1 MSPALR
7 RFPRASVT
15 LTASGIALAALL
27 APAAVASA
35 APVVYPAVVD
45 EGITAVSAFPNYE
58 LEVDCDAFLAQ
69 YDIDELGFYAELYHV
84 PGGSLTITFDCELLG
99 DDFDVSDLADV
110 DSPSSIG
117 VNPSDG
123 STVVTIEPN
132 TDFSVNWPEDEGYF
146 EVEYYLTASLDNP
159 GGSLLHE
166 LDASHA
172 GSSGPIANFATGED
186 GPVYD
191 CVDDGAKPY
200 VTQVFT
206 VLTAG
211 TYTFRVTGYTPY
223 EGGLYYDYTPTGD
236 GTPPNPWGTY
246 NPFSDPAL
254 VLYSTFDPANTDAGF
269 IDCNDDSEAIDTLI
283 DEEFDYAGG
292 ARDSQNRFLDEY
304 FSELIVDLE
313 PGTYTLVTIP
323 YDENDV
329 PDIPLDDA
337 DTKFDSAFVI
347 DDLGPMTT
355 QAEIWGQPGG
365 LVLGAQ
371 LAATG
376 AATTGAFGLAA
387 IAALLLVLGVVGVV
401 VRRRTA

>member
-1 MSPALR
+1 MR
-7 RFPRASVT
+7 RSPRASLT
-15 LTASGIALAALL
+15 LAASGIALAALL

-35 APVVYPAVVD
+35 APLTYPAVVD
-45 EGITAVSAFPNYE
+45 EGITVVSAFPQYE

-84 PGGSLTITFDCELLG
+84 PDGALTIIFDCELDLA
-99 DDFDVSDLADV
+99 DFEYSDLAEGGEV
-110 DSPSSIG
+110 SSLG
-117 VNPSDG
+117 VGPDG
-123 STVVTIEPN
+123 SGGTVVAIAPN
-132 TDFSVNWPEDEGYF
+132 TDFSVNWPDAAGYF
-146 EVEYYLTASLDNP
+146 EVEYYQTALLDNP

-172 GSSGPIANFATGED
+172 GASGPIAGFGIGED
-186 GPVYD
+186 GPVYE
-191 CVDDGAKPY
+191 CIDDGLKPY
-200 VTQVFT
+200 TTQVFT

-223 EGGLYYDYTPTGD
+223 EGGLYYDESPAGD

-246 NPFSDPAL
+246 NPFADPAL

-269 IDCNDDSEAIDTLI
+269 IDCNDDSEAIEVLI
-283 DEEFDYAGG
+283 DDEFSYNGG
-292 ARDSQNRFLDEY
+292 ARDSQDRFLDEY

-329 PDIPLDDA
+329 PEPPLDDA
-337 DTKFDSAFVI
+337 DTKFESAFVI

-355 QAEIWGQPGG
+355 QAEVWGQPGG

-376 AATTGAFGLAA
+376 AATTGAFGLAGL
-387 IAALLLVLGVVGVV
+387 AALLLAVGVV
-401 VRRRTA
+401 SVVVHRRRVA

>member
-1 MSPALR
+1 MRRSPRTSL
-7 RFPRASVT
+7 T
-15 LTASGIALAALL
+15 LAASGIALAALI

-35 APVVYPAVVD
+35 APLTYPAVVD
-45 EGITAVSAFPNYE
+45 EGVTVVSPFPNYE

-69 YDIDELGFYAELYHV
+69 YVVDELGFYAELYHV
-84 PGGSLTITFDCELLG
+84 PGGSLTVTFDC
-99 DDFDVSDLADV
+99 DFPEFAFGVSNLAE
-110 DSPSSIG
+110 SGPG
-117 VNPSDG
+117 ATLALNAEDG
-123 STVVTIEPN
+123 STTAEIGPN
-132 TDFSVNWPEDEGYF
+132 TNFTVDNWPSEATGYF
-146 EVEYYLTASLDNP
+146 NLEYYSTALLANP
-159 GGSLLHE
+159 AGSLLHE

-172 GSSGPIANFATGED
+172 GASGPIASFGTGED

-191 CVDDGAKPY
+191 CVNDGLKPY
-200 VTQVFT
+200 TTQVFT

-223 EGGLYYDYTPTGD
+223 EGGLYYDYSPTGD
-236 GTPPNPWGTY
+236 GAPPNPWGTY

-269 IDCNDDSEAIDTLI
+269 IDCNDDSEAIDDLTE
-283 DEEFDYAGG
+283 EEFDGYGG

-304 FSELIVDLE
+304 FSELVVELE

-329 PDIPLDDA
+329 PDILIDDVDA
-337 DTKFDSAFVI
+337 KFESAFVI
-347 DDLGPMTT
+347 DDLGPLST
-355 QAEIWGQPGG
+355 QSEIWGQPGG

-376 AATTGAFGLAA
+376 AATTGAFGLAGL
-387 IAALLLVLGVVGVV
+387 AALLLVLGVVSVV
-401 VRRRTA
+401 VHRRRVA